1 MCHSGQRRRGLVR
14 ANCRAGWCWEGAAWH
29 SAGHQA
35 ACGAK
40 EEVPFPGQ
48 LMGGKSRVGD
58 GGRIAV
64 PTTSNI
70 AGHGRYVYLWHCPQ
84 GPGLEAPLVADLS
97 GVYFRREGLGN
108 NYLGGCSPA
117 EVSYVGQGCQEGDCH
132 LGVRFLWKAQSRY

>member
-1 MCHSGQRRRGLVR
+1 
-14 ANCRAGWCWEGAAWH
+14 
-29 SAGHQA
+29 
-35 ACGAK
+35 
-40 EEVPFPGQ
+40 
-48 LMGGKSRVGD
+48 MGGKSRVGD

-97 GVYFRREGLGN
+97 GVYFRREGLSN

-132 LGVRFLWKAQSRY
+132 LGVRLLWKAQSRY